1 MIFSII
7 KKQIWFNFLAAWLF
21 LIAAW
26 TILIKFI
33 FPIIYS
39 INYNESVFSFI
50 MWDFWWIA
58 HIWLGYSLL
67 NISSYTFYGG
77 VIISIFELFIIL
89 IKLYWFF
96 LSPEWSIWNTNW
108 MINKIMVLIL
118 FVFII
123 ITLIINK
130 DKFLKKL

>member
-1 MIFSII
+1 MCRYVL
-7 KKQIWFNFLAAWLF
+7 N
-21 LIAAW
+21 
-26 TILIKFI
+26 IKFI